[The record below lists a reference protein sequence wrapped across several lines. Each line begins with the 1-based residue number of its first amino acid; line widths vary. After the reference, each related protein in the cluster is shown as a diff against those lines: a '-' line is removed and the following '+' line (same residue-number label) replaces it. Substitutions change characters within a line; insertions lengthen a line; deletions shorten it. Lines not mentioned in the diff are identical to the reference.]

1 MTTRA
6 AFHNLSNATSGN
18 LKGLKVQPANKR
30 GRMLANKGKE
40 NMVQKLK
47 GVSKP
52 VSAKKSLQARARVA
66 TKASSK
72 PAPCE
77 ESAEVQKE
85 VQTAECCSMDT
96 DDAVAGPPPLAA
108 VEDIDQLDSGN
119 PQLCSEYAPEIY
131 KYLRGLE
138 TRSDLVVREDYLSGC
153 PITGKMRAVLVDW
166 LVEVQQQFK
175 LLQETL
181 FLTLGIIDRYLA
193 KSGKTVH
200 KSQLQLVGVSAMFLA
215 SKIEEVY
222 APELNDF
229 VYITDNAYTE
239 EEIRFTELRLLN
251 TLCFD
256 FSKPISLT
264 FLRRFSK
271 AGDVDMLQHTLAK
284 YTLEHAL
291 VDYSMVSLPPS
302 MLAAAAL
309 HLSLL
314 LLEPIDPEAPLSSVW
329 SANLQ
334 HYSGYTSS
342 QLLTTISRLASML
355 AKVPSSKLQA
365 VRTKYSSSKL
375 MQVCHLPQLMG
386 DMMMRLVRL

>member
-1 MTTRA
+1 M
-6 AFHNLSNATSGN
+6 G
-18 LKGLKVQPANKR
+18 
-30 GRMLANKGKE
+30 

-52 VSAKKSLQARARVA
+52 VPARKPLQVHARLAI
-66 TKASSK
+66 KPSSK
-72 PAPCE
+72 PAPV
-77 ESAEVQKE
+77 ESAEVLKE
-85 VQTAECCSMDT
+85 AEAAECCSMDT
-96 DDAVAGPPPLAA
+96 DEDSGPPLA

-131 KYLRGLE
+131 HYLKGLE
-138 TRSDLVVREDYLSGC
+138 ARSDLVVNEDYLSGC

-222 APELNDF
+222 APEINDF

-239 EEIRFTELRLLN
+239 EELRYTELRILN

-314 LLEPIDPEAPLSSVW
+314 LLEPLDPKAPISSVW

-334 HYSGYTSS
+334 HYSGYSSS
-342 QLLTTISRLASML
+342 QLSTTISRLASML

-375 MQVCHLPQLMG
+375 MQVCHLPQLTG

>member
-6 AFHNLSNATSGN
+6 AFNNISNAGN
-18 LKGLKVQPANKR
+18 NKGLKVQLASNKR

-52 VSAKKSLQARARVA
+52 VVARKPILSHTRVA
-66 TKASSK
+66 TKTSSK
-72 PAPCE
+72 PAPVE
-77 ESAEVQKE
+77 IAEVLK
-85 VQTAECCSMDT
+85 VAEAAESCSMDT
-96 DDAVAGPPPLAA
+96 DEDVGAPLA

-119 PQLCSEYAPEIY
+119 PQLCSEYAPQIY
-131 KYLRGLE
+131 QYLRGLE
-138 TRSDLVVREDYLSGC
+138 SRPDLVVHEDYLSGC

-181 FLTLGIIDRYLA
+181 FLTLGMIDRYLA

-200 KSQLQLVGVSAMFLA
+200 KSQLQLVGVAAMFLA

-222 APELNDF
+222 APEINDF

-239 EEIRFTELRLLN
+239 EEIRSTELRLLN

-302 MLAAAAL
+302 QLAAAAL

-314 LLEPIDPEAPLSSVW
+314 LLEPIDAKAPLASVW

-342 QLLTTISRLASML
+342 QLLPIISRLASMM

-375 MQVCHLPQLMG
+375 MQVCHLPQLTG